1 MKDFFKKIFRRLAKN
16 DNVWFFLKPFVSSG
30 ILLFHYRYSKTK
42 RTIDKSLETR
52 LFHRLEVQSGPFK
65 GMKYP
70 AIRSVGS
77 SIYPKL
83 LGCYEKELWETVAY
97 LKNKDYSE
105 IIDIG
110 CAEGYYAVGFGIGIS
125 NAKIYAYDTSENAR
139 ILCKKMATL
148 NNIGDKVTIKSECT
162 PEELH
167 SFPFTGRGLVICDCE
182 GCEKGLFNQRN
193 VQNLVNCDL
202 LIETHDFIDESISGY
217 LKGLFGKTHY
227 IYLVSSVN
235 DIEKALTY
243 DLTGLEKVD
252 FSDRLPLFAEHRR
265 GTMEWLICISKNLE
279 KGDQTPIE
287 HSHT

>member
-1 MKDFFKKIFRRLAKN
+1 MRNFIRSFFSVLAKN

-42 RTIDKSLETR
+42 KTIDKGLEAK
-52 LFHRLEVQSGPFK
+52 LFHHLKVQNGPFR
-65 GMKYP
+65 GMNYP
-70 AIRSVGS
+70 AIQSVGS

-110 CAEGYYAVGFGIGIS
+110 CAEGYYAVGFGIGIP
-125 NAKIYAYDTSENAR
+125 NAKVYAYDTSENAR
-139 ILCKKMATL
+139 TLCEKMAKL
-148 NNIGDKVTIKSECT
+148 NSIGNQVTIKSECT
-162 PEELH
+162 PEELQ
-167 SFPFTGRGLVICDCE
+167 SFPFTDRGLVICDCE

-202 LIETHDFIDESISGY
+202 LIETHDFIDESISEY

-227 IYLVSSVN
+227 TYLVPSIN

-243 DLTGLEKVD
+243 DLPGLEKVD
-252 FSDRLPLFAEHRR
+252 FSDKLPLFAEHRR
-265 GTMEWLICISKNLE
+265 GTMEWLICVSKNLE
-279 KGDQTPIE
+279 RADPIHLE
-287 HSHT
+287 NPRT